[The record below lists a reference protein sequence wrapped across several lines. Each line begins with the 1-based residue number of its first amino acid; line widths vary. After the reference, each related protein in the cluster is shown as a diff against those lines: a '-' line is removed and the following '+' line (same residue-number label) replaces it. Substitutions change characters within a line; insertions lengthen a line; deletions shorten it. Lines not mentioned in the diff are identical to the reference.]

1 MPIEMSCPSCASRF
15 RFAEEHAG
23 KTARC
28 QKCGVSF
35 VIAAPPPVAEEE
47 PVVEAP
53 TAVTA
58 QPPKPPV
65 VALSEEE
72 VLDAKPAKRSPPRD
86 AEPSVRR
93 PRRDRPRKVAPSAT
107 PWIAG
112 GVATFVLLVGGAVMF
127 AFVAMRPADMRV
139 VQNPPNNNIPPE
151 MFPDD
156 GDMKKIDVDRDPF
169 DPKNGPPMEKHDPAL
184 GKNWP
189 PAPKEPAAPKEL
201 PVAVA
206 FTNGKYETIVQFAA
220 DAPND
225 RRVTKEYRF
234 EAKADTVYWVSAPA
248 GTQADLR
255 VAGPDGAALGRVE
268 DRFRNKETAFL
279 AAKAG
284 TCSVFVDAF
293 AFNVQPFKLAIQE
306 MDGREPLPNH
316 LKIVKAGGAEALPTL
331 AKAITLNV
339 YDKQFSSA
347 AFSPDSKFFWIAHAD
362 STLSRWENPGF
373 ERKGGYKTPD
383 QRLFAMCVD
392 GKGRLY
398 AQTGKGSRLPVSIVE
413 RGVGDIN
420 VHEGLDPLDDAGV
433 LPAPTKRIPLG
444 GIVKRLLHSADGRW
458 VYGLDTHNR
467 RLFRI
472 DTEKGAIDK
481 EVKNI
486 STSTKS
492 FCLTPDGK
500 TIYCCSE
507 TNRLDLVDVA
517 EFKLTRSVTLDKGQ
531 PVDVAATNE
540 GIVFLAGR
548 PSGQFGDG
556 GNAYLVDLTG
566 KPADRAVAMPYD
578 MGVGNGTVGSSFVC
592 LLPDQRAAFVSGDR
606 AVVAVDVP
614 ARPALF
620 RLNVRERF
628 RCDYYVPGQMVLSP
642 DGRTLLFD
650 NGTILSVSR

>member
-1 MPIEMSCPSCASRF
+1 M
-15 RFAEEHAG
+15 
-23 KTARC
+23 
-28 QKCGVSF
+28 
-35 VIAAPPPVAEEE
+35 
-47 PVVEAP
+47 
-53 TAVTA
+53 
-58 QPPKPPV
+58 
-65 VALSEEE
+65 
-72 VLDAKPAKRSPPRD
+72 
-86 AEPSVRR
+86 
-93 PRRDRPRKVAPSAT
+93 
-107 PWIAG
+107 
-112 GVATFVLLVGGAVMF
+112 LLVGGAVMF
-127 AFVAMRPADMRV
+127 GLFALRPADVRV
-139 VQNPPNNNIPPE
+139 VKNPPINNIPPG

-156 GDMKKIDVDRDPF
+156 GEMKKIDVDRDPF
-169 DPKNGPPMEKHDPAL
+169 DIKNGPPMEKQDPAL

-189 PAPKEPAAPKEL
+189 PAPKEP

-206 FTNGKYETIVQFAA
+206 FTDGKYETMVQFAA

-234 EAKADTVYWVSAPA
+234 EAKADTVYWVSAPE
-248 GTQADLR
+248 GTQAELR
-255 VAGPDGAALGRVE
+255 VSGPGGAALGDGKDGFGARE
-268 DRFRNKETAFL
+268 KAFL
-279 AAKAG
+279 AEKAG
-284 TCSVFVDAF
+284 TCSVHIDTFP
-293 AFNVQPFKLAIQE
+293 FNAAPFKLVIRE

-339 YDKQFSSA
+339 YDKQFTSA
-347 AFSPDSKFFWIAHAD
+347 AFAPDSKLFWIAHAD

-373 ERKGGYKTPD
+373 ERKGGYKTPG

-413 RGVGDIN
+413 RGVEDID
-420 VHEGLDPLDDAGV
+420 VHEGLDPQNETGV

-444 GIVKRLLHSADGRW
+444 GVVKRMIASADGRW
-458 VYGLDTHNR
+458 VYGLDTQNR

-486 STSTKS
+486 STSVKS

-540 GIVFLAGR
+540 GMVFLAGS
-548 PSGQFGDG
+548 PSGQFGSG

-566 KPADRAVAMPYD
+566 KPADRAVAMPYS

-606 AVVAVDVP
+606 AVIAVDVP

-620 RLNVRERF
+620 HLNVRERF